1 MTTFAQMFSL
11 HEPMKVVYD
20 DGGRE
25 AAGSKAR
32 ADCVVRTI
40 ALVMERPYAEIYDI
54 ISQLNHNWIQTSR
67 SRWMRMMR
75 KRDPK
80 KLLKMAAA
88 KTGGYKEGYHKWILS
103 QGYEWV
109 PLMQI
114 GSGCQVHLATG
125 ELPMGRLIVQV
136 SRHLTAVIDGVVYD
150 TSDCTRG
157 GTRCVY
163 GIYRLKQP
171 PAQP

>member
-1 MTTFAQMFSL
+1 MTAM
-11 HEPMKVVYD
+11 EVVYD
-20 DGGRE
+20 DGGRK

-32 ADCVVRTI
+32 HDCVVRAI
-40 ALVMERPYAEIYDI
+40 ALVMERPYAEIYEI
-54 ISQLNHNWIQTSR
+54 MEQLNHGWLQTTRQRWIRT
-67 SRWMRMMR
+67 MR

-80 KLLKMAAA
+80 KVLKMAAA
-88 KTGGYKEGYHKWILS
+88 KTGVYKEGYHKWILS

-109 PLMQI
+109 PTMKI
-114 GSGCQVHLATG
+114 GSGCTVHLAEG

-136 SRHLTAVIDGVVYD
+136 SCHLTAVIDGVVYD
-150 TSDCTRG
+150 TSNCTRQ

-163 GIYRLKQP
+163 GFYRLKTP